1 MVNNLQNAEAP
12 GASFMSNDSPSA
24 SNDLATKIRDD
35 PLFMIKKKENEK
47 KKELLKNPVRMK
59 QLQQLLKADLG
70 KKGRKDKKDKKR
82 KKEKKSRNS
91 PDEDKKNKYWYVS
104 CRVINSSNFASSSQV
119 TSHFVEVQV
128 KSQVISLS
136 NKSMDL
142 LRNGQNS
149 YQDKNS

>member
-1 MVNNLQNAEAP
+1 
-12 GASFMSNDSPSA
+12 MSNDSPSA

-70 KKGRKDKKDKKR
+70 KKGRKDKKDKKK

-91 PDEDKKNKYWYVS
+91 SDEDKKNKYWYVS

-142 LRNGQNS
+142 LHNGQNS
-149 YQDKNS
+149 YQDETS